1 MSKNPKCSLS
11 NANYHHSYLFQVQEV
26 ESKRKDS
33 HIDITF
39 IDKEVE
45 GMEEDKPIGPK
56 DLVDIMA

>member
-1 MSKNPKCSLS
+1 M
-11 NANYHHSYLFQVQEV
+11 QEA
-26 ESKRKDS
+26 EKKRKDS

-45 GMEEDKPIGPK
+45 GMEENKPIGPK

>member
-1 MSKNPKCSLS
+1 MNILTSSCADN
-11 NANYHHSYLFQVQEV
+11 HFSYTQPCQVQEV
-26 ESKRKDS
+26 ENKRKDS